1 MAKSRNPVIEFDK
14 LQMYFGEPYVI
25 DLPNISGSIT
35 VYSPTIGD
43 IVRLGEKTFYS
54 TLSIFTTN
62 TTTYRLMLWDN
73 GLDWNTIS
81 DFQLFMMLYR
91 GIDPEASKLMFGD
104 LDWSKFQMYTK
115 QLSQQEEE
123 ELILYDSENDIEIT
137 EEVYWHI
144 SQYLRAVFNIIPEE
158 KITTNKTLKEWY
170 ISKDRRELEIEERKE
185 ENTQTSIQSLISAC
199 VNHPGFKYNLQQ
211 LKEVG
216 VAQFYDSVKR
226 LQVYENTT
234 ACLKGMFSGFVDG
247 SKIKENEYNF
257 MRDL

>member
-25 DLPNISGSIT
+25 DLDNTSGSVT

-43 IVRLGEKTFYS
+43 IVKLGEKEFYS

-73 GLDWNTIS
+73 GLDWNEIS

-91 GIDPEASKLMFGD
+91 GINPEASKLMFKD

-115 QLSQQEEE
+115 RLPDKEEE
-123 ELILYDSENDIEIT
+123 ELILYDAEDDIEIT

-144 SQYLRAVFNIIPEE
+144 SQYLRGVFNIFPEE
-158 KITTNKTLKEWY
+158 KVTTNKTLKEWY
-170 ISKDRRELEIEERKE
+170 ISKDRREIEIEKQKDDDS
-185 ENTQTSIQSLISAC
+185 QTSIQSLISAC

-226 LQVYENTT
+226 LQIYENTT
-234 ACLKGMFSGFVDG
+234 ACLKGMFSGFVDS
-247 SKIKENEYNF
+247 SKIKQDEYNF
-257 MRDL
+257 MREL